1 MHFDNIDYYLA
12 EHLRSCKSS
21 LKICVAWISWDKYE
35 RLFKSL
41 AAKGVKI
48 EIIYNNDPK
57 NNQASRLEGVE
68 GIELY
73 AVNTRNKSS
82 IMHNKFCI
90 IDSERVVTG
99 SFNWSRNAETHFE
112 NILILINHFKIIKD
126 FKHEFEDLKWYF
138 DYYSIAV
145 KHECGSKD
153 QGARFP
159 CRSMAYYL
167 GILGGSRGINNES
180 TVSVWKLCRV
190 YGHAELVSESEEIY
204 LNDNLFGTDEV
215 DEDRAYDKDAM
226 EYEFEA
232 ERAKMRRISDYFANR
247 HGIEVNAVGFV
258 GLANE
263 LGHMKF
269 GEEPEYRIMVL
280 WRDMYNRKRI
290 PEELYEGE
298 SDGVDEIIETTKNA
312 GYY

>member
-1 MHFDNIDYYLA
+1 MDILG
-12 EHLRSCKSS
+12 
-21 LKICVAWISWDKYE
+21 KYK

-57 NNQASRLEGVE
+57 NSQASILNDVE

-73 AVNTRNKSS
+73 PVNTRNKSS

-90 IDSERVVTG
+90 IDDEKVVTG
-99 SFNWSRNAETHFE
+99 SFNWSQNAETHFE
-112 NILILINHFKIIKD
+112 NIIILTNYFKIVKE
-126 FKHEFEDLKWYF
+126 FKHEFEDLKWYY

-145 KHECGSKD
+145 KHECGSKEE
-153 QGARFP
+153 GAKFP

-167 GILGGSRGINNES
+167 GILGGSRGLNNES
-180 TVSVWKLCRV
+180 TVSVWKICRM

-204 LNDNLFGTDEV
+204 LSENLFGAEEI
-215 DEDRAYDKDAM
+215 DEDRDYNKEAM
-226 EYEFEA
+226 QYEFET
-232 ERAKMRRISDYFANR
+232 ERGRMRRISDYFSSR
-247 HGIEVNAVGFV
+247 HGIEVNAVGYV

-263 LGHMKF
+263 LGHIKF
-269 GEEPEYRIMVL
+269 GEEPEYNIMVL

-290 PEELYEGE
+290 PDELYGGE
-298 SDGVDEIIETTKNA
+298 SDGVDEIIESTRNSEF
-312 GYY
+312 Y